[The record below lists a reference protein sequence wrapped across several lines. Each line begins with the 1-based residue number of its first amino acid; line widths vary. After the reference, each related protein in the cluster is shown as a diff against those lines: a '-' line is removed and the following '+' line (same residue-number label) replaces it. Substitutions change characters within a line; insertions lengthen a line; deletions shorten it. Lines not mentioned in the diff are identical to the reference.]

1 MSKVVVFDA
10 ITQTET
16 IRDMTEEELEQKA
29 IDEANALTA
38 LEAENA
44 KKAQRQSLL
53 EKLGITEEEAQLLL
67 K

>member
-16 IRDMTEEELEQKA
+16 IRDMTDEELEQKA
-29 IDEANALTA
+29 IDEADALA
-38 LEAENA
+38 AFEAEKT
-44 KKAQRQSLL
+44 KKAQREALL
-53 EKLGITEEEAQLLL
+53 EKLGITEDEAQLLL